1 MRNKDRDLILA
12 TLLVGVAFS
21 ALTSL
26 LWFPLRW
33 ISLLIMLPATIVLEL
48 ILLNWID
55 TKYTIAEKQK
65 LIQLGI
71 MTSGETLTVSVEGK
85 DEIDQLR
92 SFVRLNLTD
101 LNELLL
107 SLEEGYREAL
117 GRLDIGEIEDAKGQF
132 KSVSEATLKRLK
144 ELSDEVEE
152 LFEEFPIPA
161 DKEKKFLFNSYKDH
175 WNAEKKDKEKI
186 IEDIIQKFKVRS
198 VFTVHLEDILQTEV
212 ENKRPITDA
221 DIKRMRYP
229 YNQANQ
235 LIKFIEKPV
244 SFKLE
249 TLSPEEKQKY
259 GTLGRKIIENCAK
272 NQLTP
277 NLPYLVVKLGITLQE
292 SKKILTYLH
301 LVGMVEEVYYHYKK

>member
-1 MRNKDRDLILA
+1 MKKKDRDLILI
-12 TLLVGVAFS
+12 TLLVGVVFS

-33 ISLLIMLPATIVLEL
+33 ISLFIMLPLTIVLEL
-48 ILLNWID
+48 VLLGWVDN
-55 TKYTIAEKQK
+55 KYTIAEKQR

-71 MTSGETLTVSVEGK
+71 MTSGTHMVSVESK

-92 SFVRLNLTD
+92 SFVRLNLSD

-117 GRLDIGEIEDAKGQF
+117 ERLDTGEIEDAKSQF

-144 ELSDEVEE
+144 ELSEEVED
-152 LFEEFPIPA
+152 LFEEFPLPE
-161 DKEKKFLFNSYKDH
+161 DKEKKFLYNSYKDH
-175 WNAEKKDKEKI
+175 WNAEKKQKENI

-198 VFTVHLEDILQTEV
+198 VFTIHLEDILQTEV
-212 ENKRPITDA
+212 ENKRPITDS

-235 LIKFIEKPV
+235 LIRFIEKPV

-301 LVGMVEEVYYHYKK
+301 LVGMIEDIYYHYKK